1 MLICLFFSMLLLVI
15 IDFVCK
21 DPFFEPEGQY
31 SVVVSFDKVLPLS
44 VC

>member
-1 MLICLFFSMLLLVI
+1 MLICLFFSMLLLVM

-31 SVVVSFDKVLPLS
+31 SVVVSNKHVVPS
-44 VC
+44 SK